1 MEAIPEIKEKAEE
14 IGLSGPVF
22 SLGTANSACSAAFYA
37 RISGIREYPL
47 KYTDPDGRMQR
58 KDGKLIFTPIVNDTM
73 VHSNYTA
80 SGKTGLLYA
89 DNGIPVGAYENWSH
103 DVPELNTNCHGKT
116 FADGEFWINDPQ
128 PILDGDG
135 YQLIENIS
143 EARVGDVV
151 IYKDRN
157 QQIVHSATITG
168 VEKKIPLFGF
178 IPRDPE
184 ITVYGLS
191 GIEIEAYET
200 DIRDAPF
207 NIRYDQY
214 EIYRKE

>member
-1 MEAIPEIKEKAEE
+1 METVSEMGEKAEK
-14 IGLSGPVF
+14 IGISGPVF
-22 SLGTANSACSAAFYA
+22 TLGTANPACSGVFCA
-37 RISGIREYPL
+37 RIWGNWENPV

-89 DNGIPVGAYENWSH
+89 DNDMPVGAYENWSH
-103 DVPELNTNCHGKT
+103 DVPELNINCYGKT
-116 FADGEFWINDPQ
+116 FADGDFWINDPQ

-135 YQLIENIS
+135 YQLVGKIN

-168 VEKKIPLFGF
+168 VEKKTPLFGF

-200 DIRDAPF
+200 DIRDDPF